1 MSSNATWSET
11 LHTKQKI
18 ILAAGD
24 FQPTKNKI
32 RLFLVEVIFYHDAP
46 KAWIE
51 EHIFERSTQKLR
63 KAQAVFEAEKNG
75 YSTVMSHEVSPW
87 QEMIGSMVVRITG

>member
-1 MSSNATWSET
+1 MQLGQKHFTQNKKLSWLPVISS
-11 LHTKQKI
+11 
-18 ILAAGD
+18 
-24 FQPTKNKI
+24 QPKI
-32 RLFLVEVIFYHDAP
+32 RYVYFLVEVIFYHDEP

-75 YSTVMSHEVSPW
+75 YSTVMSQEVSPW